1 MDKHKLLA
9 YMIDWLID
17 VELASSAV
25 APRTGYTIDY
35 KIGICCFS
43 ALACSIKEKEQRLVG
58 SESE

>member
-25 APRTGYTIDY
+25 APEMMMR
-35 KIGICCFS
+35 S
-43 ALACSIKEKEQRLVG
+43 ALY
-58 SESE
+58 